1 MKKAAGNL
9 GTALV
14 ILLMVAAVLIYFA
27 PHLGWR
33 VDAVISGSMGPD
45 LKVGSVVVICPVEPE
60 AIAMGDIIAFHPMG
74 VDETLISHRVIGIE
88 EGSPLYFRTKGD
100 ANEDTDPS
108 VVPAQ
113 NVVGK
118 ICFHIPFFGYIV
130 QFLKSPTGFALAL
143 VIPGVIII
151 AMYVRSIRRALTR
164 GKGNTS

>member
-1 MKKAAGNL
+1 MKKTAEKL
-9 GTALV
+9 GFALV
-14 ILLMVAAVLIYFA
+14 ILLMVAAVLIYLA

-33 VDAVISGSMGPD
+33 LDAVLSVSMEPY
-45 LKVGSVVVICPVEPE
+45 LKVGSVVVICPIEPE
-60 AIAMGDIIAFHPMG
+60 AIAVGDIIAFNPPG
-74 VDETLISHRVIGIE
+74 IDETLVSHRVIGIE

-130 QFLKSPTGFALAL
+130 QSLKSPTGFALAL